1 MKSITAYLSDDGKD
15 SEFRRKAWCC
25 RRGTSS
31 CSAVL
36 KKTEGRPWIGQLI
49 NHTRKETDVDR
60 DMSLA
65 SVRCSAYV
73 EITPYCPPDPRLT
86 QLLLTCLP
94 GPELVPA
101 LTMLSVYSRKT
112 WGSLAWFLCT
122 PSLSTTSL
130 HSQSSHPCDVPTS
143 RAPGWHQW
151 TGGHGHVLGGHQ
163 KVLGGWQPQE
173 RLHKIRD
180 FLPNVNEVSE

>member
-1 MKSITAYLSDDGKD
+1 MKTIIAYLYDDGKD

-36 KKTEGRPWIGQLI
+36 KKIEGRPWIGQLI
-49 NHTRKETDVDR
+49 NHSRKEMDVDR
-60 DMSLA
+60 DTSLA
-65 SVRCSAYV
+65 CMRGSTYV

-94 GPELVPA
+94 GPELAPS
-101 LTMLSVYSRKT
+101 LTMLSVHSQKI
-112 WGSLAWFLCT
+112 WGTLAWFLCT
-122 PSLSTTSL
+122 ASLSTTSL

-143 RAPGWHQW
+143 RAPGWHW
-151 TGGHGHVLGGHQ
+151 WAGEHGHVLGGHQ
-163 KVLGGWQPQE
+163 EALGSWQPQE
-173 RLHKIRD
+173 HPHKIRD
-180 FLPNVNEVSE
+180 FLPNVDEVSE